1 MKTNESAEET
11 AFGLLDF
18 DSILEEQQS
27 EEGQKK
33 DKAPEPE
40 PEKEEPEV
48 ELTGPNLDLEGELE
62 NEEPEKVEEEDKKED
77 IVEVGEPT
85 VYSNLAKK
93 YIEMGTWQDAKVDID
108 GEEVIISELDTLD
121 EETFLQLQK
130 SQEEARNEDLK
141 DKYINKEELD
151 DISLQIIEISKNKGD
166 ISKVLEVKKKFI
178 DPLEKYDLEDE
189 LHQEALVRQKYQIES
204 NNTLSQEDIDIIIE
218 KRKKDLVLD
227 KEAEEFAARLKTS
240 FSNMMKAEQEKAE
253 KERDTLKENEKVTKK
268 SVRDILS
275 KNYQLNDSATKSL
288 LNFVSLSGEED
299 PLIDHVKKL
308 KEDPEQLA
316 ELIMFLNKKKEYLK
330 AVGENATKGK
340 EMDVLRKLNFIPKQK
355 EVKSGKQEQKEEKEK
370 LVFKFI

>member
-27 EEGQKK
+27 EEGQQKN
-33 DKAPEPE
+33 KAPEPE
-40 PEKEEPEV
+40 PELENKEPEI
-48 ELTGPNLDLEGELE
+48 ELTGTDLDLEGELE
-62 NEEPEKVEEEDKKED
+62 KGEPEKEDKKED

-166 ISKVLEVKKKFI
+166 ISKVLEVKKRFI
-178 DPLEKYDLEDE
+178 DPLEKYDLENE
-189 LHQEALVRQKYQIES
+189 LHQEALVRQKYQIDS

-288 LNFVSLSGEED
+288 LNFVSLSGEDD